1 MSTDAY
7 GSSFLPFSKMQVRCW
22 AKKFSF
28 SFAVFLSGRIR
39 NDRASHRQRRR
50 QQLCLCGENATFLV
64 LGPTRMP
71 LRPGQVALGSV
82 LLVGRFSPR
91 WTREPCLSPAG
102 ESVAHKSPSA
112 VYLFVKLIQALV
124 GVYVDRWAQMPFSLL
139 HMTFWRVLFFS
150 NWNNSILLIYI
161 FRGRPIASKEKKKVS
176 KMYPLR
182 HSVRSV
188 PYTWFFF
195 SSQHVSTQGLRPT
208 TPALP
213 TLSKWPHSTNGGD
226 CSVTSQHK
234 SGEPLSSRRVQC
246 WADRG
251 GCISWNWI
259 SVLTKWVVFPQSYF
273 NQIVAS
279 ILYLLL
285 SLESGICSPRNEC

>member
-1 MSTDAY
+1 MLTAGPRCHFPFCIWPFEGY
-7 GSSFLPFSKMQVRCW
+7 SFFQIEIILY
-22 AKKFSF
+22 
-28 SFAVFLSGRIR
+28 
-39 NDRASHRQRRR
+39 
-50 QQLCLCGENATFLV
+50 
-64 LGPTRMP
+64 
-71 LRPGQVALGSV
+71 
-82 LLVGRFSPR
+82 
-91 WTREPCLSPAG
+91 
-102 ESVAHKSPSA
+102 
-112 VYLFVKLIQALV
+112 YL
-124 GVYVDRWAQMPFSLL
+124 
-139 HMTFWRVLFFS
+139 
-150 NWNNSILLIYI
+150 YI
-161 FRGRPIASKEKKKVS
+161 FLEEDLLLQKKKKVS

-195 SSQHVSTQGLRPT
+195 SSQHVGTQGLRPT

-259 SVLTKWVVFPQSYF
+259 SVLTKWVVFPQSYLYF